1 LHSYIF
7 KFSAIGPVNN
17 NLDSFRFL
25 VFRQAQGINI
35 PYHLAGPPVTGRV
48 NTPHRLVIL
57 D

>member
-35 PYHLAGPPVTGRV
+35 PYHLAGPPVTGWID
-48 NTPHRLVIL
+48 TPHRLVIL